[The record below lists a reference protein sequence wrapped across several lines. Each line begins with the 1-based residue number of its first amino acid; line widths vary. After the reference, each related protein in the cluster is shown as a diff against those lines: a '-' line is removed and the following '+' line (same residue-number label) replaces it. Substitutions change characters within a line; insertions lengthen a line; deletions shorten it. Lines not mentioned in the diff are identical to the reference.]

1 MNSSSLVQLESFQRR
16 SPAVRPACRSA
27 RLHDAV
33 GQAHGTQAGILVAL
47 KRHGTYLPRV
57 VYGGAGRKGAR
68 VHRNNV

>member
-1 MNSSSLVQLESFQRR
+1 MNLFSFQHNEGFQRR

-33 GQAHGTQAGILVAL
+33 GQAYGKQAGILVAL

-57 VYGGAGRKGAR
+57 VYGGAGR
-68 VHRNNV
+68 